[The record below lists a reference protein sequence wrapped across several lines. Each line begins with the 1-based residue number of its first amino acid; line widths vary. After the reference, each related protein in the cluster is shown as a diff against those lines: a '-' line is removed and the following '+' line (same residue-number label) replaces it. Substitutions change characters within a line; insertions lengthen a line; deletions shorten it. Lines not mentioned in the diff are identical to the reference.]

1 MADAGV
7 LSPTLDPAPVLRA
20 LRKLDGR
27 ATVADISAATG
38 LERADAESTLRRL
51 LEERRGHLEVG
62 ERGDLVYR
70 FEKGLLSRDAESLWT
85 RVKRGAWSV
94 FKAGFKVWIVGMLVV
109 YTVVFVALLIA
120 ALFANRDGEGGG
132 DWGGG
137 DRRGGGVHL
146 PLGDFWLWYWLW
158 GPRWRGRPY
167 YGEGYGDRRGAR
179 GRREGPPFYKKVFAF
194 VFGPDE
200 PTRSQAEKDREMLR
214 FVRAR
219 RGVVSATD
227 LVQMTGMELAEA
239 EEELARLMAA
249 HDGDVEVSDQGT
261 LLYTFPELMVSAHGT
276 VQERE
281 PAPAWRRLEPAR
293 PLTGNS
299 AGSNAMIVAMNGFNL
314 AAAATAPFFIF
325 PRLGIGGTAAE
336 IALVW
341 VPVAFSTVFFAV
353 PGLRWLGVT
362 KDNTRRALRNVR
374 KTVLGL
380 VSKFSLGGDDPAPLP
395 ESEAQQAVK
404 ALADRKVPL
413 AAGSVQ
419 ATLDRLVAEFDGEV
433 DADAQGQAHFRF
445 PAFRRAISDAHRAR
459 GALALEGRTVG
470 DIVYASDDDETT
482 AGRRELEAFDRELEA
497 VAKPRESRA
506 LPPPND
512 LSDYLSDPDRFAI
525 RDERELAALQE
536 QMKVREETESSRGGG
551 GASGGGGSFGG
562 GGPFGG
568 GRPRGGGSP
577 FSGGPRRR

>member
-7 LSPTLDPAPVLRA
+7 LSPTLDPAPVVRA

-38 LERADAESTLRRL
+38 LERAEAESTLRRL

-137 DRRGGGVHL
+137 GDRRGGGLHL
-146 PLGDFWLWYWLW
+146 PMGDVWLWYWLW

-167 YGEGYGDRRGAR
+167 YGEGYGDRRGVR
-179 GRREGPPFYKKVFAF
+179 GRRDGPPFYKKVFAF

-200 PTRSQAEKDREMLR
+200 PTRTQAEKDREMLR

-239 EEELARLMAA
+239 DEELARLMAA
-249 HDGDVEVSDQGT
+249 HDGDVKVSDEGT

-276 VQERE
+276 VRERE

-293 PLTGNS
+293 PVTGNT

-314 AAAATAPFFIF
+314 VAAATAPYFIF

-336 IALVW
+336 VALVW

-362 KDNTRRALRNVR
+362 RENTRRALRNVR

-380 VSKFSLGGDDPAPLP
+380 VSRFSLGGDDPSPLP
-395 ESEAQQAVK
+395 EAEAARVVK
-404 ALADRKVPL
+404 EVASAKVPL
-413 AAGSVQ
+413 ATGSVQ

-433 DADAQGQAHFRF
+433 DADAKGETWFRF
-445 PAFRRAISDAHRAR
+445 PGFRRAISDAHRAR
-459 GALALEGRTVG
+459 GTLALEGQSVG
-470 DIVYASDDDETT
+470 DIVYASDDDEAT
-482 AGRRELEAFDRELEA
+482 AGRRELEAFDRELEGVGA
-497 VAKPRESRA
+497 GRETPA

-512 LSDYLSDPDRFAI
+512 LSAYLADPERFAI
-525 RDERELAALQE
+525 RDERELAALQQE
-536 QMKVREETESSRGGG
+536 MTVREES
-551 GASGGGGSFGG
+551 ADAV
-562 GGPFGG
+562 G
-568 GRPRGGGSP
+568 GRG
-577 FSGGPRRR
+577 RRR